1 MMINSEF
8 AAYIIGVS
16 CFVMG
21 ILSGMVLAYAAL
33 EDYYRDLAEDI
44 REDAEFRCLKTIR
57 ENYEKEQR
65 TRELLLRELG
75 EELGVDIVYL
85 PSFGYVTL
93 DQADIQ
99 IPENIMEDRI
109 GYED

>member
-8 AAYIIGVS
+8 AVYIIGVI
-16 CFVMG
+16 CLV
-21 ILSGMVLAYAAL
+21 IGMVAGMALAYAAL
-33 EDYYRDLAEDI
+33 EDHYRDLAEDI

-57 ENYEKEQR
+57 ANYEKEQS
-65 TRELLLRELG
+65 TRELLLREIG

-93 DQADIQ
+93 KQAAFE
-99 IPENIMEDRI
+99 IPEDVIESVI
-109 GYED
+109 GE